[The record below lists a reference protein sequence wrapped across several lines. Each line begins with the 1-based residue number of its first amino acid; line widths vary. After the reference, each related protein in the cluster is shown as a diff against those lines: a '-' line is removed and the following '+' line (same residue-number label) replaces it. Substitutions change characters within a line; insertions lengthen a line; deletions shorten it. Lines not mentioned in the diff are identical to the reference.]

1 MLEEDA
7 IFVGID
13 PGKNGALAAIRG
25 SELTM
30 LVPFR
35 DDGESYIHVFRRLSP
50 QCDTWPLPKTP
61 VYVMVEKVWAMPH
74 EGVSSAFSFGVNF
87 GLICG
92 IAKSFGFDVEY
103 ATPQQ
108 WQKHFG
114 VTGDK
119 QEHIAKAKELFP
131 AANLKRTPRCK
142 KDHDGF
148 ADAILIAE
156 YLRSVKCR

>member
-7 IFVGID
+7 IFIGID
-13 PGKNGALAAIRG
+13 PGKNGALAAVRG

-30 LVPFR
+30 LVPFD
-35 DDGESYIHVFRRLSP
+35 DDGDSYVEAFRRLSILHN
-50 QCDTWPLPKTP
+50 TWASKTP
-61 VYVMVEKVWAMPH
+61 VFVIVEKVWAMPH

>member
-1 MLEEDA
+1 MPEDNA

-25 SELTM
+25 SEGSM
-30 LVPFR
+30 LVPFE
-35 DDGESYIHVFRRLSP
+35 DDGESYINVFRRLFSIHRN
-50 QCDTWPLPKTP
+50 TWSP

-74 EGVSSAFSFGVNF
+74 EGVSSAFSFGMNL

-92 IAKSFGFDVEY
+92 IVKSIGFDVEY

>member
-1 MLEEDA
+1 MPEDND

-25 SELTM
+25 SEWPM
-30 LVPFR
+30 LVPFD
-35 DDGESYIHVFRRLSP
+35 DDGLSYVAAFRRLSILRN
-50 QCDTWPLPKTP
+50 TWASEIP

-74 EGVSSAFSFGVNF
+74 EGVSSAFSFGMNF

-92 IAKSFGFDVEY
+92 IAKSLGFDVEY

-114 VTGDK
+114 VSGDK

>member
-1 MLEEDA
+1 MPEEDA

-13 PGKNGALAAIRG
+13 PGRNGAFAAIRG

-30 LVPFR
+30 LVPFE
-35 DDGESYIHVFRRLSP
+35 DDGAGYVEAFRLLSSIHRN
-50 QCDTWPLPKTP
+50 TWSP

-74 EGVSSAFSFGVNF
+74 EGVSSAFSFGMNF

-92 IAKSFGFDVEY
+92 IAKSFGLDVEY

-108 WQKHFG
+108 WQKHVG

-131 AANLKRTPRCK
+131 SANLKRTPRCK

-156 YLRSVKCR
+156 YLRSVKRT

>member
-1 MLEEDA
+1 MLEDNA

-13 PGKNGALAAIRG
+13 PGKNGALAAIRD
-25 SELTM
+25 SERPM
-30 LVPFR
+30 LVPFE
-35 DDGESYIHVFRRLSP
+35 DDGESYINVFRRLFSIRR
-50 QCDTWPLPKTP
+50 DTLAP

-74 EGVSSAFSFGVNF
+74 EGVSSAFSFGMNF

-92 IAKSFGFDVEY
+92 IAKSIGFEVES

-114 VTGDK
+114 ISGDK
-119 QEHIAKAKELFP
+119 QEHIAKAKEMFP
-131 AANLKRTPRCK
+131 SANLKRTPRCK

>member
-1 MLEEDA
+1 MPEDNA

-13 PGKNGALAAIRG
+13 PGKNGALAAVRG
-25 SELTM
+25 SEWLM
-30 LVPFR
+30 LVPFE
-35 DDGESYIHVFRRLSP
+35 DDGCSYVEVFRRLSILRN
-50 QCDTWPLPKTP
+50 TWASEIP

-74 EGVSSAFSFGVNF
+74 EGVSSAFSFGANF
-87 GLICG
+87 GMICG

-131 AANLKRTPRCK
+131 SANLKRTPRCK

-156 YLRSVKCR
+156 YLRSVKRT

>member
-1 MLEEDA
+1 MPEDNA

-13 PGKNGALAAIRG
+13 PGKNGALAAVRG

-30 LVPFR
+30 LVPFE
-35 DDGESYIHVFRRLSP
+35 DGGGSYVEAFRRLSILRN
-50 QCDTWPLPKTP
+50 TWASETR
-61 VYVMVEKVWAMPH
+61 VFVMIEKVWAMPH

-131 AANLKRTPRCK
+131 SANLKRTPRCK

-148 ADAILIAE
+148 ADALLIAE